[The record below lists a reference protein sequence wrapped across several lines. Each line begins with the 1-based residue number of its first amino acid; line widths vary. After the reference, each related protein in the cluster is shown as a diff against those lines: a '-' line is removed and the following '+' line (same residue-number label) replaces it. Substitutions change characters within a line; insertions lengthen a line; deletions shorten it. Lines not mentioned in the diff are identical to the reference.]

1 MIIVLMG
8 VSGTGKT
15 TIGALLS
22 KELQW
27 DFFDGDDFHD
37 PSNVEK
43 MAAGIPLTDEDRQAW
58 LTTLRDIVIKLRKEG
73 KNGIIAC
80 SALKRSYRRYL
91 MTHAEDVCL
100 VHLKGEFK
108 QIKKRLNDRKGHF
121 MGDSLLESQFST
133 LEEPDDAIEVDI
145 TQTPADIVSAIM
157 KQQNLG

>member
-8 VSGTGKT
+8 VSGSGKT

-22 KELQW
+22 KALHW

-58 LTTLRDIVIKLRKEG
+58 LSTLRGIVTRLREEG

-80 SALKRSYRRYL
+80 SALKRSYRKYL
-91 MTHAEDVCL
+91 LTHEEDVSL
-100 VHLKGEFK
+100 VYLKGGFD
-108 QIKKRLNDRKGHF
+108 QLRKRLNERKGHF
-121 MGDSLLESQFST
+121 VGESLLESQFST

-145 TQTPADIVSAIM
+145 THTPDEIVSAIIE
-157 KQQNLG
+157 KQDF

>member
-27 DFFDGDDFHD
+27 GFFDGDDFHD
-37 PSNVEK
+37 PANVAK

-58 LTTLRDIVIKLRKEG
+58 LSTLRDIVIKLREEG

-80 SALKRSYRRYL
+80 SALKHSYQRYL
-91 MTHAEDVCL
+91 MTHEEDVCL
-100 VHLKGEFK
+100 VHLKGDFE

-121 MGDSLLESQFST
+121 MGDSLLESQFLT
-133 LEEPDDAIEVDI
+133 LEDPEDAIEVDI
-145 TQTPADIVSAIM
+145 TQTPAEIVATIIRE
-157 KQQNLG
+157 QNF

>member
-15 TIGALLS
+15 TIGDLLS

-37 PSNVEK
+37 PSNVKK

-58 LTTLRDIVIKLRKEG
+58 LGTLRGIVTRLREDG

-80 SALKRSYRRYL
+80 SALKHSYRRYL
-91 MTHAEDVCL
+91 MTHAEDVSL
-100 VHLKGEFK
+100 VHLKGDFE

-145 TQTPADIVSAIM
+145 TLTPAEIVSTII
-157 KQQNLG
+157 KQQNL

>member
-8 VSGTGKT
+8 VSGSGKT

-22 KELQW
+22 EELQW

-37 PSNVEK
+37 SSNKEK
-43 MAAGIPLTDEDRQAW
+43 MAAGIPLTDSDREAW
-58 LTTLRDIVIKLRKEG
+58 LSTLRDLVIRLRRER

-80 SALKRSYRRYL
+80 SALKHSYRRYL
-91 MTHAEDVCL
+91 MTDAEDVSL
-100 VHLKGEFK
+100 VYLKGDFE

-121 MGDSLLESQFST
+121 MGESLLESQFST

-145 TQTPADIVSAIM
+145 THTPAEIVSTII
-157 KQQNLG
+157 KRQNL